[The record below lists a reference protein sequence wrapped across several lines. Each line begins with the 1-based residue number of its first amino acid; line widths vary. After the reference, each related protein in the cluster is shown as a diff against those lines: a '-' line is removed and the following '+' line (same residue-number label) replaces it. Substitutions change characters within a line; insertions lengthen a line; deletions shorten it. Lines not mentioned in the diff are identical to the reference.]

1 MGVLNRKLRRDLLG
15 NPGMLITV
23 VAIIA
28 VGTGLYIGMA
38 SSQRILQS
46 SQQAYYAQ
54 YNFADFWIDVKK
66 APLTVVE
73 PLAEI
78 DGVAQIRSRV
88 VFDVVLDLP
97 SVEQP
102 LTGRLISVP
111 RTGLADALNGLYLAG
126 GPGFSDDRDQEV
138 ILAQPFAEAHGLTS
152 GDRIEMILNRK
163 RESFVVVGTALSPE
177 YVYMVSGEGSI
188 VPDPKHF
195 GVLFVKEDF
204 ARDVL
209 GFQDACNQIVGRLAP
224 GAIDRV
230 EVLLQDMTRRLEPYG
245 VFSATPRSRQ
255 ASNRFLSDEI
265 KGLGVTAAVLPALFL
280 LVAALVLN
288 VVMSRMAERQRTI
301 IGTLKA
307 MGYSSRSVLMHY
319 LAFGTVI
326 GVLGAVGGAVLGVV
340 LAKWLIQLYHDY
352 FQFPTYLTR
361 TYPDLL
367 GHSLAFGL
375 VCSLAGTAKGVW
387 KVLKLHPAEA
397 MRPRPPQVTRRLPLE
412 RWRWL
417 WERFGFRTHM
427 AVRTVFR
434 NPGRSISGIVSA
446 ALAGAIVLVTLVLYD
461 SMGHMV
467 RFHFDRARHSDV
479 DLALRDETGA
489 AVLDEALALPGVDY
503 AEPSLAVVCHLRHG
517 PAWRRVA
524 VTGLPPTHRLVTPID
539 PRGRPIDIPPVG
551 LAMSSKLAELM
562 NVTVGDALELTPV
575 RGRRETHHVPV
586 TRITEGFL
594 GLECYADIGYLS
606 RLTDGELTINS
617 IQMKVDGT
625 RASELNRRIKE
636 LPNVAA
642 MSAAQD
648 ARASIEGTFVRSMAV
663 TLGLTIIFAGI
674 LGFGSILNAMLIEI
688 EDRRR
693 EVGTF
698 AVMGYRPRQIAGIF
712 FRESTMVFVSGLLLS
727 VPLSWLLVRQI
738 AGAYDTE
745 LYRMP
750 VVFRAPTVLTG
761 LTISLGFLLTAQAV
775 VYQQIRKL
783 DWLEAIKLRE

>member
-648 ARASIEGTFVRSMAV
+648 ARASIEGTFVRSMAA

>member
-1 MGVLNRKLRRDLLG
+1 
-15 NPGMLITV
+15 MLITV

-46 SQQAYYAQ
+46 SQEAHYAQ
-54 YNFADFWIDVKK
+54 YHFADFWIDVKK
-66 APLTVVE
+66 APLTAVE
-73 PLAEI
+73 PLTEI
-78 DGVAQIRSRV
+78 DGVSQICSRV

-97 SVEQP
+97 GVEQP

-111 RTGLADALNGLYLAG
+111 RSGLADTLSGVYLAS

-138 ILAQPFAEAHGLTS
+138 ILAQPFAEAHRLTS

-177 YVYMVSGEGSI
+177 YVYMVSGEGTI
-188 VPDPKHF
+188 FPDSKHF

-209 GFQDACNQIVGRLAP
+209 DFQDACNQIIGKLSP
-224 GAIDRV
+224 GAADRAK
-230 EVLLQDMTRRLEPYG
+230 VLLEDMTRQLEPYG
-245 VFSATPRSRQ
+245 VFSAIPRSRQ

-265 KGLGVTAAVLPALFL
+265 QGLAVTAKVLPALFL

-307 MGYSSRSVLMHY
+307 IGYSSRSVLMHY
-319 LAFGTVI
+319 AAFGAVI
-326 GVLGAVGGAVLGVV
+326 GVLGAVGGMILGTV
-340 LAKWLIQLYHDY
+340 LARGLIRLYRGY
-352 FQFPTYLTR
+352 FQFPAYLTR

-367 GHSLAFGL
+367 AHALAFGL
-375 VCSLAGTAKGVW
+375 VFSLAGTAKGVW

-397 MRPRPPQVTRRLPLE
+397 MRPRPPQVAHQVWLE
-412 RWRWL
+412 QWRWL
-417 WERFGFRTHM
+417 WRRLGFRTHM
-427 AVRTVFR
+427 AIRTVFR
-434 NPGRSISGIVSA
+434 NPGRSVSGVVSA
-446 ALAGAIVLVTLVLYD
+446 ALAGAIVLVTMTMYD
-461 SMGHMV
+461 SMSCMV
-467 RFHFDRARHSDV
+467 GFQFERARHSDV

-489 AVLDEALALPGVDY
+489 AVLDEVRALPGVDY
-503 AEPSLAVVCHLRHG
+503 AEPSLNVVCHLAHG
-517 PAWRRVA
+517 PARRRIA
-524 VTGLPPTHRLVTPID
+524 VTGLPQTHRLITPID
-539 PRGRPIDIPPVG
+539 QSGQPIDIPPVG

-562 NVTVGDALELTPV
+562 NVSVGDTVELTPV
-575 RGRRETHHVPV
+575 RGLRETHSVPV
-586 TRITEGFL
+586 ARITEGFL

-606 RLTDGELTINS
+606 GLTDGELTVNS
-617 IQMKVDGT
+617 VQMQVDAT
-625 RASELNRRIKE
+625 RAGELNRRIKE

-642 MSAAQD
+642 MTVAQD
-648 ARASIEGTFVRSMAV
+648 ARASIDENLVQSMAA

-688 EDRRR
+688 ADRRR

-712 FRESTMVFVSGLLLS
+712 FRESTMVFITGLALS
-727 VPLSWLLVRQI
+727 VPLSWLLVHAI

-750 VVFRAPTVLTG
+750 VVVRPITVLAG
-761 LTISLGFLLTAQAV
+761 LGISLCFLLTAQAV
-775 VYQQIRKL
+775 LYRQIAKL
-783 DWLEAIKLRE
+783 DWLEAVKLRE